1 MERGPPSVCGRLL
14 SSFSFSPLQTS
25 SSVQIIIDTHI
36 TDKTIHPDRDA
47 TRAFPKPRRPPQPQ
61 TKTNISQTVTQWG
74 RRGGRILFKYMFI
87 KGHTLVERLV
97 LLIYKENVNGSIA
110 PSNLYILFSRLR
122 SPPPLFSSLLLHS
135 KDTDQCVLGD
145 QYQTMKHQVLVCQS
159 ARKELHLRQ
168 SGYYFIFLK
177 KHFYTLLSSVLKLT
191 SEKKIS
197 GKNKCRRTASLKR
210 WELMMRQQMAPK
222 LPSKRRLRLK
232 EKKEKHRKALK

>member
-74 RRGGRILFKYMFI
+74 RRGGQILFKYMFI

-122 SPPPLFSSLLLHS
+122 RPLPHSPATFQRHRPVCSGRPVPGHETPGTSLPVRTERTSSTSVWILFYFFKESLLYAPLF
-135 KDTDQCVLGD
+135 KP
-145 QYQTMKHQVLVCQS
+145 QTNF
-159 ARKELHLRQ
+159 R
-168 SGYYFIFLK
+168 
-177 KHFYTLLSSVLKLT
+177 
-191 SEKKIS
+191 KKIS

>member
-122 SPPPLFSSLLLHS
+122 SFPPILQSPATFQRHRPVCSGRP
-135 KDTDQCVLGD
+135 VPAD

-177 KHFYTLLSSVLKLT
+177 NHFYTLLSSVLKLT
-191 SEKKIS
+191 SEKKMS

-210 WELMMRQQMAPK
+210 
-222 LPSKRRLRLK
+222 
-232 EKKEKHRKALK
+232 